1 MRYRHIVD
9 NITATLIINKVGTY
23 KEVMNMDF
31 EDVLITYATIYINS
45 LNEAQAIK
53 ENSYKGRK

>member
-1 MRYRHIVD
+1 
-9 NITATLIINKVGTY
+9 
-23 KEVMNMDF
+23 MDF
-31 EDVLITYATIYINS
+31 DDVLLTYATIYINS